1 MTAFLF
7 VDLLACFGN
16 SPVVAAVVNIAEIAG
31 EHCAFACIFG
41 IVPDLVVRV
50 PHLLTFDWVL
60 PSAYVDI
67 A

>member
-1 MTAFLF
+1 MTPFLY
-7 VDLLACFGN
+7 VALLACFGN
-16 SPVVAAVVNIAEIAG
+16 SPVVAAVVDIAEIAG

-41 IVPDLVVRV
+41 IVTDMVVRV
-50 PHLLTFDWVL
+50 PHVLTFDWVL